1 MNKLV
6 ISVIFFALTLGL
18 SAQEN
23 EMVRSNV
30 IEIHTGG
37 KVLRGPSV
45 EYRGGKVHLSLG
57 EQGTTG
63 YDIDKI
69 QKIVSPMPS
78 NLRKMMNAFYAG
90 RYELVAGKA
99 GLSVVEELRFL
110 GWGKRAAFAYGYSLI
125 KIGKPKEG
133 QPVIRRAA
141 GYVRGSDEALDRQL
155 LSLASASAELANN
168 KDSAAKSEIA
178 KVVKDLLPEAKPIYY
193 NIEGD
198 LYSKAGDENQ
208 AVLSYYKTL
217 LLDQTNPYERHYAKE
232 KIQAI
237 YKKLNDPRADKIKS
251 LN

>member
-1 MNKLV
+1 MKNIIVSAL
-6 ISVIFFALTLGL
+6 FFALTIGLG
-18 SAQEN
+18 AQEQ

-69 QKIVSPMPS
+69 QKIISPMPT
-78 NLRKMMNAFYAG
+78 NLRKMMNAFVAG

-99 GLSVVEELRFL
+99 GASVMEELRFL
-110 GWGKRAAFAYGYSLI
+110 GWGKRAAFAYGYSLV

-133 QPVIRRAA
+133 QPVLSRAA
-141 GYVRGSDEALDRQL
+141 GYVRGSDDALDKQL
-155 LSLASASAELANN
+155 ISLALASAEMANN
-168 KDSAAKSEIA
+168 KNSAAKSQIQ
-178 KVVKDLLPEAKPIYY
+178 KVVKDLLPEAKPLYY

-198 LYSKAGDENQ
+198 LFSKAGDENQ

-217 LLDQTNPYERHYAKE
+217 LLDQTNPYERKYAKE

-237 YKKLNDPRADKIKS
+237 YKKLKDPRADKIKN